1 MSNHGLESLI
11 NIPTRVG
18 TYFDSIRQETIISRT
33 CIDHV
38 FARFS
43 DKRIVSVD
51 LCVAVLGVKGRPA
64 AALDADTGPPR
75 RIDYAALCDRLQSAD
90 WAPVGLRRDLWL
102 GRLALLPSMY
112 GLSFDG
118 RSVSAQSR
126 MMEQVARM
134 PSV

>member
-1 MSNHGLESLI
+1 MKEALECAVVDVGITDHG
-11 NIPTRVG
+11 
-18 TYFDSIRQETIISRT
+18 
-33 CIDHV
+33 
-38 FARFS
+38 
-43 DKRIVSVD
+43 

-102 GRLALLPSMY
+102 GRLALLPSMH